1 MKMERL
7 KKYLDNI
14 RTFLPGRQPEKV
26 DEILREIESH
36 ILEKAERERG
46 EINDTSLAIAIKEY
60 GSPEQV
66 AARYY
71 EDGPIIAP
79 HLKNYLFMYTGII
92 FAIHIGLHLLSL
104 IFGENGAIFRFS
116 SSELLGVLSQLPVTF
131 IFDLGL
137 VCLVLYFVTKAGAT
151 SPLPY
156 FTWFLKNEPVPSL
169 AQRIATLVASI
180 VGVAFTYLGF
190 TYGPVYF
197 VDGQMNTLAIAALDT
212 MKYGLFL
219 GFGILT
225 ISSIFNFINVFNYS
239 RIVKIASDIAGLIF
253 LLIVVSPDYSG
264 RIADFLGISPESTGH
279 PLLIGILVFIT
290 LVTIV
295 ELVIET
301 IRFWASRIV
310 ASTNT

>member
-1 MKMERL
+1 
-7 KKYLDNI
+7 
-14 RTFLPGRQPEKV
+14 
-26 DEILREIESH
+26 
-36 ILEKAERERG
+36 
-46 EINDTSLAIAIKEY
+46 
-60 GSPEQV
+60 
-66 AARYY
+66 
-71 EDGPIIAP
+71 
-79 HLKNYLFMYTGII
+79 
-92 FAIHIGLHLLSL
+92 
-104 IFGENGAIFRFS
+104 
-116 SSELLGVLSQLPVTF
+116 
-131 IFDLGL
+131 
-137 VCLVLYFVTKAGAT
+137 
-151 SPLPY
+151 
-156 FTWFLKNEPVPSL
+156 
-169 AQRIATLVASI
+169 
-180 VGVAFTYLGF
+180 
-190 TYGPVYF
+190 
-197 VDGQMNTLAIAALDT
+197 MNTLAIAALDT